1 MKADAIQEARN
12 YYWKEHEEK
21 KHSYRQDCIFCE
33 PLPENIS
40 EEYTRF
46 WDWIVTTYTA
56 ITSTRSTIR
65 HFEILMDKIKKK
77 EGRKSIRQSIENLLN
92 TLRYE
97 IQPRAE
103 NINSIIDNFIETFE
117 KRNYFVIKENKEK
130 QVVNESTFATV
141 LSNAGLGPILEKP
154 TEFYGKTEEDPIDWL
169 RNFNKVAEV
178 NNWSPRRKL
187 QVVKLYLK
195 GSANDWYGDIQQ
207 PTLWDEEEEHEVGD
221 IAFTTLFEG
230 RYVTDE
236 RKNAWFT
243 ELSKLKQGKD
253 SVPQYI
259 TKFKR
264 IIKKLDIGD
273 DNILLGGMI
282 KQTFINNLRKNIAR
296 RVIEEEPEDVETAI
310 IIARRMYKGERF
322 MDEDKPKTKENK
334 DVDELTAQ
342 MGRMR
347 IDMIEQ
353 QNQINIL
360 EQREQDQLN
369 MLERDNR
376 FNRTNNNN
384 ERTYN
389 DRPNNYQP
397 NYDRPYYNRTY
408 NNRQYSNS
416 WNNQIT
422 CFKCNRTGHIARD
435 CRINIERRCERCG
448 RTGHTKNYCNRKT
461 YNNVKKNNHSFMPR
475 QTLTPM
481 EIDREE
487 IRVKKTKGKSE
498 IDKTVDYNILND
510 LKNSKANITFAQLFK
525 MSNVISQDLKK
536 AMKRPQLQELK
547 NIEKVNKKFKKKFI
561 DNEILNLEEIHELN
575 KEYKMHERKLIEG
588 ISESTTTIPLTG
600 IIKINNQKVNAIID
614 TGAST
619 NIITRELLE
628 ELDVEIQKPKVIESK
643 DKKLLIGMRW
653 LKLLQAEINVGT
665 QIMKINNNGKEIE
678 MKVIYEKEEC
688 PSMYMIYV
696 LEEEIEKENVLN
708 LTQQQ
713 QEELDKIIRKYKDI
727 ISITDTQLGKT
738 GIIKHEIH
746 VETDEPIRKRIEYLI
761 ENLPKERNEAKK
773 NNKKAQ
779 EKQKEYHDKKIKKT
793 QYFKIGDKVL
803 YYNAAKEKQW
813 SGKLANKWKGPY
825 YIHEVLL
832 KGSYRL
838 KEIEGQILKTPVNGI
853 YLKRYKD
860 RQNYVPYV

>member
-130 QVVNESTFATV
+130 QV
-141 LSNAGLGPILEKP
+141 
-154 TEFYGKTEEDPIDWL
+154 
-169 RNFNKVAEV
+169 
-178 NNWSPRRKL
+178 
-187 QVVKLYLK
+187 
-195 GSANDWYGDIQQ
+195 
-207 PTLWDEEEEHEVGD
+207 EEHEVGD

-369 MLERDNR
+369 I
-376 FNRTNNNN
+376 
-384 ERTYN
+384 
-389 DRPNNYQP
+389 
-397 NYDRPYYNRTY
+397 
-408 NNRQYSNS
+408 S
-416 WNNQIT
+416 
-422 CFKCNRTGHIARD
+422 G
-435 CRINIERRCERCG
+435 
-448 RTGHTKNYCNRKT
+448 KT

-628 ELDVEIQKPKVIESK
+628 ELDVEIQKPIPITLEVIESK

-746 VETDEPIRKRIEYLI
+746 VETDEPIR
-761 ENLPKERNEAKK
+761 
-773 NNKKAQ
+773 
-779 EKQKEYHDKKIKKT
+779 
-793 QYFKIGDKVL
+793 
-803 YYNAAKEKQW
+803 
-813 SGKLANKWKGPY
+813 
-825 YIHEVLL
+825 
-832 KGSYRL
+832 
-838 KEIEGQILKTPVNGI
+838 
-853 YLKRYKD
+853 
-860 RQNYVPYV
+860 